1 MPLNPI
7 DTSRPHPARMY
18 DYYLGGKD
26 SYPVDEEAAKKVISF
41 LPAIQTAARANRAF
55 MRRAARFLA
64 DRGVRQ
70 FLDIGTG
77 IPTEPNLHQVVQA
90 VHPQS
95 RIVYVDNDP
104 VVLRHAEALLRST
117 PQGATKYIEA
127 DVREPGKI
135 LDETKEI
142 LDFEK
147 PVALSLVALLHFV
160 SDEYKPY
167 DLVHELLTALPSG
180 SFLTLS
186 HVTGDFDAAAWDRAV
201 QIYRASGV
209 PAQVRSQA
217 EFARFFTGLDLI
229 DPGVQVV
236 TDWLPEP
243 DQVLTGD
250 QVPLYVG
257 VARKP

>member
-1 MPLNPI
+1 MTLKPI

-26 SYPVDEEAAKKVISF
+26 SYPVDEEAAERVIEF
-41 LPAIQTAARANRAF
+41 LPAIRTAARTNRSF
-55 MRRAARFLA
+55 MNRAARLLA
-64 DRGVRQ
+64 ARGVNQ

-90 VHPQS
+90 VNPQS
-95 RIVYVDNDP
+95 RVVYVDNDP

-117 PQGATKYIEA
+117 SEGATKYIEA
-127 DVREPGKI
+127 DVREPEKI
-135 LDETKEI
+135 IEAAKEI
-142 LDFEK
+142 LNFEE

-160 SDEYKPY
+160 SDEFGPY
-167 DLVHELLTALPSG
+167 DLVNDLLAPLPSG
-180 SFLTLS
+180 SFLMLS
-186 HVTGDFDAAAWDRAV
+186 HVTGDFDSAGWAKAV
-201 QIYRASGV
+201 EIYRKSGI
-209 PAQVRSQA
+209 PAQVRSRD

-236 TDWLPEP
+236 TNWHPEP
-243 DQVLTGD
+243 DQEFADD

-257 VARKP
+257 VAQKP